1 MRQVWLSEGMNAI
14 RDSPPHF
21 RFLKTKKIND
31 ILQYGPDNE
40 KDFMLWMDCCSLIEK
55 TIKRGNTSAN
65 V

>member
-14 RDSPPHF
+14 QDSLPHF

-31 ILQYGPDNE
+31 ILQAGPDNE
-40 KDFMLWMDCCSLIEK
+40 KDFMFWMDCCSLIEK
-55 TIKRGNTSAN
+55 TSNRGNTSAN